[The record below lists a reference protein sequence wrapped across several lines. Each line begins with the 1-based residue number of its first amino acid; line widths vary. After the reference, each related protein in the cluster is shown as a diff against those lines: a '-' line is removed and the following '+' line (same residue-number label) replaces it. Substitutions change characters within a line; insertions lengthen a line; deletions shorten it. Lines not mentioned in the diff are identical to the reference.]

1 MLKKVRNLLNSIAG
15 RVGCVLS
22 VISIT
27 FIIVVCSNIS
37 AEFFAEEM
45 AESINN
51 ILIGIATNLIG
62 IVITVSII
70 QSILDK
76 QDEKKAYLEEKDKI
90 LRYDIIMQLLI
101 QRYFMLLYAVITP
114 LEKRGEVS
122 LEEVTKRDIKFED
135 MRDLYKSSPYLTD
148 GILEP
153 SIVLFYNA
161 EEQLRNHMMT
171 MINNIDFKYHPE
183 IASLYMKFI
192 NDSIAY
198 DTRGTI
204 KGNINVL
211 LGNGKMSEK
220 IMKDIAADSTYK
232 WVERFDKGEL
242 ESNMMVPY
250 IILYKL
256 ILSEREMTIEYQR
269 MVDKLKSE

>member
-15 RVGCVLS
+15 RVGCVLT
-22 VISIT
+22 VISIM
-27 FIIVVCSNIS
+27 IIMMVCSNVS
-37 AEFFAEEM
+37 AEFFTEDM
-45 AESINN
+45 AENINN

-76 QDEKKAYLEEKDKI
+76 QDKKKAYLEEKDKI
-90 LRYDIIMQLLI
+90 LRYDIIMQVLI
-101 QRYFMLLYAVITP
+101 QRYFMFLYAVITP
-114 LEKRGEVS
+114 LEKRGEIS
-122 LEEVTKRDIKFED
+122 LGEVTKRDIKFED

-161 EEQLRNHMMT
+161 EEQLCSHMMT

-256 ILSEREMTIEYQR
+256 ILSEREMIIEYQR
-269 MVDKLKSE
+269 MADKLKSE